1 MAAILM
7 LLPGIA
13 IAWIGISFVL
23 TDLGINPD
31 TVFWILVGIGLI
43 FGMIKSKK
51 MRIAVPITIV
61 AILVIAWFAPNLLD
75 VLVDLIGKG
84 LYLGFVLIYWFLIRD

>member
-7 LLPGIA
+7 LIPGIA
-13 IAWIGISFVL
+13 IALAGIL
-23 TDLGINPD
+23 YAAGPYADI
-31 TVFWILVGIGLI
+31 VFWVLVGIGLI

-84 LYLGFVLIYWFLIRD
+84 LYLGLVLIYWFLIRD